1 MTKTPGSEPL
11 SHRALIALTGREQA
25 MVNVIFFGIMLL
37 GISIMGLWSGRQER
51 LRRVEVREAAGR
63 RPRTR
68 SRN

>member
-1 MTKTPGSEPL
+1 
-11 SHRALIALTGREQA
+11 

-37 GISIMGLWSGRQER
+37 GISITGLWSGRQER
-51 LRRVEVREAAGR
+51 LDRVKVRVAPGRR

>member
-1 MTKTPGSEPL
+1 
-11 SHRALIALTGREQA
+11 
-25 MVNVIFFGIMLL
+25 MVSVIFFGIMLL

-51 LRRVEVREAAGR
+51 LRGVKVRETMGR

>member
-1 MTKTPGSEPL
+1 
-11 SHRALIALTGREQA
+11 

-51 LRRVEVREAAGR
+51 LRRVKVRDAGR

>member
-1 MTKTPGSEPL
+1 
-11 SHRALIALTGREQA
+11 
-25 MVNVIFFGIMLL
+25 MVSVIFLGIMLL

-51 LRRVEVREAAGR
+51 LLRVKVREATGR